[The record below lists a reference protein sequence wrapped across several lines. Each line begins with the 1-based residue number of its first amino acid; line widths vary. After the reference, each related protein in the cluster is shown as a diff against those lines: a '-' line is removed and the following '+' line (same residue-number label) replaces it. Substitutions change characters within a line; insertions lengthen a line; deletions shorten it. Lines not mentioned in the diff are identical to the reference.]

1 MYKAFFNL
9 TRNPFDLTPDPTC
22 FVPTKRHDEAL
33 AALYYGIR
41 RHKGFVVLT
50 GEVGTGKTL
59 LLRCLLGLLKE
70 SKDVAY
76 AYLFNG
82 RLSPTEFLQYILADF
97 GLATSG
103 KNKSDLLFD
112 LGQFLISR
120 GSRKMTTVLIVDEA
134 HHLSADI
141 LEEVR
146 LLSNLETDDDKLL
159 QIVLVGQPEL
169 DEKLDSIGLRQLKQR
184 IAVRT
189 HLGSL
194 DADEATRYIQQ
205 RLQIAG
211 ASSSPNQLF
220 SAQTIAAVY
229 RHSRGLP
236 RLINTICDNALVTAY
251 ARRLPCVTPDV
262 IEDVAK
268 EFRLNVVCSL
278 EAEKTERSNEMD
290 AQRVTKMLLDLY
302 VALRRSIA
310 SDSDLGVPIAV
321 EASKHEPYI

>member
-1 MYKAFFNL
+1 MYKAFFSL

-22 FVPTKRHDEAL
+22 FVPTRRHDEAL

-76 AYLFNG
+76 AYVFNG
-82 RLSPTEFLQYILADF
+82 RLSPVEFLQYILSDF
-97 GLATSG
+97 GLPATG
-103 KNKSDLLFD
+103 KNKSDLLFE
-112 LGQFLISR
+112 LGQFLVSR
-120 GSRKMTTVLIVDEA
+120 GSKKMTTVLIVDEA

-169 DEKLDSIGLRQLKQR
+169 NEKLDSVGLRQLKQR

-194 DADEATRYIQQ
+194 DAEEVERYIQQ

-211 ASSSPNQLF
+211 GCLTSNTLF
-220 SAQTIAAVY
+220 STEAIAAVNL
-229 RHSRGLP
+229 HSRGLP
-236 RLINTICDNALVTAY
+236 RLINTICDNALIAAY
-251 ARRLPCVTPDV
+251 ARRLPTVTPEV

-268 EFRLNVVCSL
+268 EFRLDVIYS
-278 EAEKTERSNEMD
+278 AESEKSNNLNEVD
-290 AQRVTKMLLDLY
+290 AHRITNLLLALY
-302 VALRRSIA
+302 AALRRPVT
-310 SDSDLGVPIAV
+310 SDSDMGQTC
-321 EASKHEPYI
+321 EH